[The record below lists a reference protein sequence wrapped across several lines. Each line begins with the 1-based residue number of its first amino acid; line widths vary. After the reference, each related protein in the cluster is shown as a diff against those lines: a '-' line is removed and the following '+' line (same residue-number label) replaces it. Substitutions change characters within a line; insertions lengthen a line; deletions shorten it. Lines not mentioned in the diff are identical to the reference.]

1 VPSSGTDK
9 GSKQTLTDLPKPTD
23 AAPPVSGD
31 YWTITGDDS
40 SGFSKYYVYYVGG
53 VWVETHKKNS
63 AIRLDE
69 ATMPHALVRE
79 DDGFFHVRQ
88 FGWVPRLVGDDDT
101 NPSPSFVGKQIT
113 DIGYHKNRLLVSSG
127 ENIIFTCA
135 GDYGNFFR
143 NTVTQV
149 LDSDRVDVQSST
161 AKVSSFDHVLSAEN
175 GLMFFSESGQFVL
188 NVKDTLTPST
198 VSIDRATSYEM
209 NTKVKPIDVG
219 PDVYFPTETGD
230 FSRMRQYTLGD
241 GGQLSTDALDIT
253 AHVPR
258 FMPNDIFMLAGSSNE
273 DLLLA
278 ISSATGYQNRVYKYK
293 FFYSGNEK
301 IQSAWSY
308 WQFADADVVRAVGM
322 IDATVYV
329 VIERADGVYLESMD
343 IQSTDFP
350 LSLTFD
356 ILLDRRFQFAG
367 GAKSYNGF
375 GTTSFTLPYPV
386 TVAERADFRLV
397 LGSGTTPGRIIDT
410 TTYTWI
416 NSTTVTATGNFAAV
430 EVFGGLNYEFLFQF
444 SEQFFPRRD
453 GAVLAGRFQLRTIT
467 VFYQDTAFFSTVVAP
482 YGLAATT
489 ESVVTSGLATFT
501 GKTLGSAAL
510 VTGAPVFETGTYSFQ
525 VYGNSKVATVQ
536 ITNDQPFASRLVS
549 AEVEALYSNR
559 SQAL

>member
-1 VPSSGTDK
+1 
-9 GSKQTLTDLPKPTD
+9 
-23 AAPPVSGD
+23 
-31 YWTITGDDS
+31 
-40 SGFSKYYVYYVGG
+40 
-53 VWVETHKKNS
+53 
-63 AIRLDE
+63 
-69 ATMPHALVRE
+69 MPHALIRE
-79 DDGFFHVRQ
+79 DDGNFHLRQ

-101 NPSPSFVGKQIT
+101 NPAPSFSGKQIT
-113 DIGYHKNRLLVSSG
+113 DIGYHKNRLLVSAG
-127 ENIIFTCA
+127 ENIIFSCA

-149 LDSDRVDVQSST
+149 LDSDRVDVQIST
-161 AKVSSFDHVLSAEN
+161 AKVSKINHVLSAEN
-175 GLMFFSESGQFVL
+175 GLMFFAEAGQFVL

-198 VSIDRATSYEM
+198 VSIDLATSYAM
-209 NTKVKPIDVG
+209 NAVVRPIDVG

-258 FMPNDIFMLAGSSNE
+258 YLPSGVFMMAGSSNE

-278 ISSATGYQNRVYKYK
+278 ISSATGYENRVYKYK

-308 WQFADADVVRAVGM
+308 WQFADNDVVRAVGM
-322 IDATVYV
+322 IDATVYF
-329 VIERADGVYLESMD
+329 VIERADGTYLESMD
-343 IQSTDFP
+343 IQSTNFP
-350 LSLTFD
+350 EGLGFD
-356 ILLDRRFQFAG
+356 ILLDRRHQFAG
-367 GAKSYNGF
+367 GEKSYD
-375 GTTSFTLPYPV
+375 GTTYTTFTLPYPLNSIEQ
-386 TVAERADFRLV
+386 AAFRLV
-397 LGSGTTPGRIIDT
+397 CADPVITPGQVLDASAYVWT
-410 TTYTWI
+410 
-416 NSTTVTATGNFAAV
+416 NSTHVKALGNWTAK
-430 EVFGGLNYEFLFQF
+430 EVIGGLNYEFLFQF

-489 ESVVTSGLATFT
+489 ESVVTRGLATFT

-510 VTGAPVFETGTYSFQ
+510 VTGVPVFETGTYVFQ

-536 ITNDQPFASRLVS
+536 ITNDQPFASRIVS